1 MNSVKIKR
9 ATAIPV
15 PSIIVSDT
23 RLSTADN
30 PTAMQNTVNAHW
42 YGPAFFFFSAFF
54 VCDCF
59 KKFPPQKVKDKNFAN
74 AAAAKKVNLTA

>member
-1 MNSVKIKR
+1 
-9 ATAIPV
+9 
-15 PSIIVSDT
+15 
-23 RLSTADN
+23 
-30 PTAMQNTVNAHW
+30 MQNTVNAHW